1 MISHLYEIIGVC
13 YDIPCD
19 FICFLAPAR
28 AAGRAGSKAAPG
40 RLKSA
45 PIRFK
50 CTPVRIKCIRC
61 SSPTSVCPL
70 RNQVAMV
77 Y

>member
-1 MISHLYEIIGVC
+1 MISYLSDGYEIQ
-13 YDIPCD
+13 CD

-28 AAGRAGSKAAPG
+28 AGSKA
-40 RLKSA
+40 A

-50 CTPVRIKCIRC
+50 CSPVRIKCSC
-61 SSPTSVCPL
+61 PSSPTSAYPLRL
-70 RNQVAMV
+70 RNQVAVV